1 MGASLVEQ
9 LKQVEDLRTTDGRRH
24 PQWLV
29 LVFVIM
35 GTMNGAVGY
44 RGWGDAC

>member
-1 MGASLVEQ
+1 MGANLIEQ

-24 PQWLV
+24 PLWLI

-35 GTMNGAVGY
+35 GTMKSAKTT
-44 RGWGDAC
+44 